1 MKLQR
6 ANDRKQS
13 LLILLAVFFGV
24 QTLLGVAGLAAEELD
39 GGIFGAAE
47 THHEEAF
54 ALDPASTEDAE
65 REGQDECRS
74 PCDQVGCECAFCGQG
89 SSPILPAITI
99 VQQPP
104 VCSWS
109 IPMSARAPSRLH
121 STVYRPPI
129 I

>member
-1 MKLQR
+1 MKLQDL
-6 ANDRKQS
+6 NDRKHR
-13 LLILLAVFFGV
+13 LLILLAILFVM
-24 QTLLGVAGLAAEELD
+24 QTLLGVAGLAAEEVN
-39 GGIFGAAE
+39 GGIAGAGE

-54 ALDPASTEDAE
+54 GLDPASTEDDE

-74 PCDQVGCECAFCGQG
+74 PCDQVGCECAFCGQ
-89 SSPILPAITI
+89 SSSQILPAIII
-99 VQQPP
+99 VRQPP

-109 IPMSARAPSRLH
+109 IAMPARAPSRLH

>member
-1 MKLQR
+1 MKHQGL
-6 ANDRKQS
+6 NDRKHG
-13 LLILLAVFFGV
+13 LLILLAILFVM

-39 GGIFGAAE
+39 GGIAEASEMHHDAAV
-47 THHEEAF
+47 
-54 ALDPASTEDAE
+54 ALDPVSTEDAE

-74 PCDQVGCECAFCGQG
+74 PCDQVGCECAFCGQ
-89 SSPILPAITI
+89 SSSQILPAIII
-99 VQQPP
+99 VRQPP

-109 IPMSARAPSRLH
+109 IAMPARAPSRLH